1 MQNKEE
7 DHKKEDVEEE
17 DASESSEE
25 GEQDETLKPLIQ
37 DEIVEGVVVTEQ
49 RYEVPPAIE
58 Q

>member
-37 DEIVEGVVVTEQ
+37 EEIVEGVVVTEQ

-58 Q
+58 